1 MHAGCPGVL
10 GHPHS
15 PRTPRQAPRNWSF
28 VTPPCPQPPATRH
41 LAHHTTP
48 TQLPND
54 HGARGCTRYCVM
66 ALNYT
71 WIRCSA
77 QLAIVGGES
86 GPPHVVP
93 QRFMFVRPPPVPT
106 RCQHVHGG
114 LGNVRQGPRSLLA
127 AWGPCPCV
135 VAGHKNARMCLGS
148 AG

>member
-86 GPPHVVP
+86 GPAHVVL
-93 QRFMFVRPPPVPT
+93 QRFMCVRPPPVPT

-114 LGNVRQGPRSLLA
+114 FGNVRQGPRSVLA
-127 AWGPCPCV
+127 AGSPRLCV